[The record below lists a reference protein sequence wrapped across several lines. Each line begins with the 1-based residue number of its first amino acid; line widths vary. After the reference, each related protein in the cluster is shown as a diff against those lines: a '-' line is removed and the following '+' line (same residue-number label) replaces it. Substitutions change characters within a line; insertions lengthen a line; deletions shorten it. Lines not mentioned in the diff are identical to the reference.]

1 MSVTMALALGFTRS
15 ICLRCSSRASRADS
29 FLARIIAA
37 MSTADV
43 KQSEGAEFWA
53 LSAAGKAE
61 AAETAASPARNSRRV
76 GWSCFAENM
85 QELYHSRTRR
95 DKHGAICHRCLPS
108 DPRRWR
114 APAILDC
121 AYKSECDTICLNASP
136 QKAGCARVV
145 SRPFGLECSEFRR
158 GSGL

>member
-53 LSAAGKAE
+53 LSAAGKNE
-61 AAETAASPARNSRRV
+61 AAETAAALARNSRRV
-76 GWSCFAENM
+76 GWSSFVENM
-85 QELYHSRTRR
+85 QELYHWRTRS
-95 DKHGAICHRCLPS
+95 DKRGKCATGARQGK
-108 DPRRWR
+108 PR
-114 APAILDC
+114 
-121 AYKSECDTICLNASP
+121 
-136 QKAGCARVV
+136 
-145 SRPFGLECSEFRR
+145 
-158 GSGL
+158 